1 MSLYFNTY
9 LYLILLRGR
18 RARLYHRIR
27 YLLTVFRVTA
37 GLAPRL
43 PSSGMNCPVGI
54 IPPKSQSSVLRL
66 GGSAGMDSRQ
76 SVINSSSGILTSELH
91 SRNVRM
97 DYKHTSLGLFK
108 PGPGSVMASLS
119 SLRLGTS
126 AKAYSSSHSSRS
138 SSRREAPIGVCQ
150 EDKESFQLGNL
161 GASFGESFQHLSQ
174 HINVY
179 FGGKRLEGEGSHKT
193 KNRRVIEILEVRDQE
208 PHLRMARGTQSYS
221 GDRKGRHGILQADS
235 EAENHVPSKV
245 QLFHISGLATKF
257 GESYSYVASH
267 INTLFSRGQTQGE
280 QPPESDF
287 SRVARRS
294 RRGAR
299 QGKHAG
305 SESKIGRNI
314 AETQPHE
321 SVQSHGQDPAA
332 RVDPLQDSEYRDS
345 YYQYL
350 AQYINQY
357 FGSSEP
363 AIKPTKSARSID
375 VNHVETGNTAKR
387 NVSAPVNL
395 TREAACKTADQKS
408 SQDHK
413 APASIPKT
421 PGLFHISSLA
431 TSFGESYSQMANHVN
446 CYFKGEGA
454 WEEETEE
461 QEGECTKEV
470 LYESTAPPLVKK
482 RTFLQYLTQPT
493 GTVQELLGSYLGMEP
508 GSQVAQPSS
517 GVTASGDGRN
527 RRVFGKRQAEVAA
540 RVLVHKVHT
549 ASGSH
554 SMTARIEEL
563 NRHLTRYPECR
574 AVAWQEKA
582 LVLLLRQRRCHS
594 DDQELQG
601 AIREALALIG
611 YADPVKG
618 QGIRV
623 LSIDGGGTRGL
634 VALQV
639 LKQLEEESGKPVH
652 QMFDYVCGVST
663 GAVLAF
669 TLGLG
674 QTSVGECEEMY
685 RRFGSDVFRQNPLV
699 GTVKM
704 GWNHAYYNST
714 TWEGILREKMGS
726 EVLIKTARTPSCPKV
741 AAVSAVV
748 NWGSSPKPYIFR
760 NYNHAPGS
768 VSRYAGGT
776 GHRLWQAVRASS
788 AAPGYFQ
795 EFRLH
800 NDIHQDGGLLLNNPC
815 ALAVHECRLLWPG
828 SPFQCVVSL
837 GTGRYDSG
845 KKSEATWTSLRSKIS
860 NVISSATDTEGVHTL
875 LDDLLPVDVY
885 FRFNPLMSAYVPLD
899 ESRAECLDQLRD
911 DTELYLQRNRPK
923 LQRLSGILQAERG
936 ALQTAGD
943 RLGES
948 AWMLRHRWS

>member
-1 MSLYFNTY
+1 MSLYLNTY
-9 LYLILLRGR
+9 LYLTLLGGR
-18 RARLYHRIR
+18 TARLYHRIR

-37 GLAPRL
+37 HRL
-43 PSSGMNCPVGI
+43 PSSGINCAVGR
-54 IPPKSQSSVLRL
+54 IPPRSRGSVLQL
-66 GGSAGMDSRQ
+66 GGSSGIDSQ
-76 SVINSSSGILTSELH
+76 SVIGSSSGIFISGLRSG
-91 SRNVRM
+91 NVRM
-97 DYKHTSLGLFK
+97 DGNHSGLGLFK

-119 SLRLGTS
+119 SLRLS
-126 AKAYSSSHSSRS
+126 AKAYSSSNSSRNS
-138 SSRREAPIGVCQ
+138 SKGEAPIGVCQ
-150 EDKESFQLGNL
+150 EDKASFQLSNL

-193 KNRRVIEILEVRDQE
+193 ADGRVIEIWEVRDQE
-208 PHLRMARGTQSYS
+208 PHLRMARGTQHYS
-221 GDRKGRHGILQADS
+221 GYRKGRLVKEEHGPLQVDS
-235 EAENHVPSKV
+235 EAENQIPSKV

-267 INTLFSRGQTQGE
+267 INTLFSRGQSRGE

-287 SRVARRS
+287 SRVAGRS
-294 RRGAR
+294 WRGAR
-299 QGKHAG
+299 QRKHAG
-305 SESKIGRNI
+305 SESRIGRNT
-314 AETQPHE
+314 AETQPHG
-321 SVQSHGQDPAA
+321 SVQSSGQDPVAG
-332 RVDPLQDSEYRDS
+332 VDPLQDSEYRDS

-357 FGSSEP
+357 FGSNEP
-363 AIKPTKSARSID
+363 AIKPIESARSID
-375 VNHVETGNTAKR
+375 VNHVETGNTAKP

-395 TREAACKTADQKS
+395 KREAVCKTAEQKS
-408 SQDHK
+408 IQDHK
-413 APASIPKT
+413 APASVPKT

-431 TSFGESYSQMANHVN
+431 TSFGASYSQMANHVN
-446 CYFKGEGA
+446 CYFKGEGV

-461 QEGECTKEV
+461 EEGECTEEV
-470 LYESTAPPLVKK
+470 LYESTAPPQVKK

-493 GTVQELLGSYLGMEP
+493 GTVQDLLGSYLGMRP
-508 GSQVAQPSS
+508 RSQVAQPSS
-517 GVTASGDGRN
+517 GVTASGDGIN
-527 RRVFGKRQAEVAA
+527 RRVFGKRQAEVAT
-540 RVLVHKVHT
+540 RVLIQKIHT

-563 NRHLTRYPECR
+563 NRHLTRHPECR
-574 AVAWQEKA
+574 AVAWQEKV

-674 QTSVGECEEMY
+674 QISVGECEEMY

-704 GWNHAYYNST
+704 GWSHAYYNSA

-726 EVLIKTARTPSCPKV
+726 EMLIKTARTPSCPKV

-748 NWGSSPKPYIFR
+748 NWGTSPKPFIFR
-760 NYNHAPGS
+760 NYTHAPGS

-845 KKSEATWTSLRSKIS
+845 KKSAATSTSLRSKIS

-885 FRFNPLMSAYVPLD
+885 FRFNPLISAYVPLD

-923 LQRLSGILQAERG
+923 LQRLSGILRAERG
-936 ALQTAGD
+936 ALRTAGD
-943 RLGES
+943 WLRES
-948 AWMLRHRWS
+948 TWLLRHRWS